1 LSASPWNANVVA
13 EFRKNHGKVGGNFEG
28 APLLLLHHIGAR
40 SGKPRINPVMYLK
53 DGDRYLVFATKM
65 GADTNPD
72 WYHNLKAHPD
82 IQIEVGDET
91 VDVHAEE
98 ITGPEHD
105 RHYARQASLYSGF
118 AQYKRQTKRI
128 IPVMALVPKAK

>member
-1 LSASPWNANVVA
+1 MSWNALIIA

-28 APLLLLHHIGAR
+28 APLLLLHTTGRR
-40 SGKPRINPVMYLK
+40 SGKSRVNPVMYLR

-82 IQIEVGDET
+82 IEIEVGDET
-91 VDVHAEE
+91 VQARAEE
-98 ITGPEHD
+98 ITGSEHD
-105 RHYARQASLYSGF
+105 RLYARQASLYPTFS
-118 AQYKRQTKRI
+118 QYQRQTKRV
-128 IPVMALVPKAK
+128 IPVIALTPKSR